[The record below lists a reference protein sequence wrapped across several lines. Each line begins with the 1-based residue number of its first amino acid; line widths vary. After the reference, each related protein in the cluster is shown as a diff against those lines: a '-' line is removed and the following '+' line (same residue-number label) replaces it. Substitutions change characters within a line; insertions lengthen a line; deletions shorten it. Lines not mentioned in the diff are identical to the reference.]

1 MKKLRKV
8 LLFTGIGL
16 CILSVLLLLATL
28 LFPNTYFIIALANAF
43 TMPFVWGLFFM
54 ILSFLLADGR
64 RKKDGIIKKV
74 IYLIVLVALIN
85 FFIQNPISN
94 SIRDVQSVVSN
105 DLYVTKGEVIE
116 TYIERR
122 SNTSI
127 NGRGFSDKYY
137 QTIKL
142 NNENQDE
149 FVIMVENQED
159 YIFQQGQTYQIT
171 ALPHSRIVLE
181 WE

>member
-8 LLFTGIGL
+8 LLFTGLGL
-16 CILSVLLLLATL
+16 CSLSVLLLLATL

-54 ILSFLLADGR
+54 ILSFLLANGG
-64 RKKDGIIKKV
+64 KKKGMIFKKA
-74 IYLIVLVALIN
+74 IYLIVLIALIN
-85 FFIQNPISN
+85 FFIQNPMTN
-94 SIRDVQSVVSN
+94 SIRDIQAVVSN
-105 DLYVTKGEVIE
+105 DLYVTEGEVTE
-116 TYIERR
+116 TYIERQ
-122 SNTSI
+122 SSTSI

-137 QTIKL
+137 QTIIL

-159 YIFQQGQTYQIT
+159 FIFQQGQTYQIT
-171 ALPHSRIVLE
+171 ALPYSRIILE